1 MNLSAADQT
10 SYPALTQYVKIAL
23 PKVMDVPLIVSN
35 MKKYGSLSAA
45 QLREALKWGSNP
57 TIIVKDLNLHTCG
70 AAGTGAWGCFRA
82 ASPTLLEIRK
92 DLVEDFE
99 KSLTKGKDNKNAKG
113 QIVYVVGATILH
125 ELCHWG
131 NNQAGVAEAAEMG
144 LAFEKATYGKTIW

>member
-10 SYPALTQYVKIAL
+10 TYPRLTQYVKSAL
-23 PKVMDVPLIVSN
+23 PKVIEVQLIIAN
-35 MKKYGSLSAA
+35 MKKYGNLSAA
-45 QLREALKWGSNP
+45 QLREALKWGSHP
-57 TIIVKDLNLHTCG
+57 TIIVKDLNVHACG
-70 AAGTGAWGCFRA
+70 TAGTGAWGCFRPIN
-82 ASPTLLEIRK
+82 PTLLEIRK

-99 KSLTKGKDNKNAKG
+99 KSLTKGSDNANSKG

-131 NNQAGVAEAAEMG
+131 NNQAGVAEAVEMG